1 MFNDSLEN
9 KGNKGELSSER
20 VVSFNENKTQVL

>member
-1 MFNDSLEN
+1 MFNDLEN